1 MRALNDS
8 IVDVKGLMWG
18 APPGEQFDL
27 IFLCD
32 LVFNH
37 NEHENL
43 LKTIKLAMHDNT

>member
-1 MRALNDS
+1 MRGQGDS
-8 IVDVKGLMWG
+8 IIAVKGLMWG
-18 APPGEQFDL
+18 CPPGEQFDL

-43 LKTIKLAMHDNT
+43 LKTIKLAMNITT